1 MDIERRTSERRTATT
16 LRREA
21 EEELRTRAE
30 KDTPPSDTDQLR
42 LLHELQ
48 VHQIE
53 LELQNDELSQAYLE
67 AQSLR
72 DKYWDLY
79 DYAPVGYFTLS
90 SMGEIFELNLCAA
103 GMLGK
108 ERSALINRR
117 LGDFILPE
125 SLQAFNNFL
134 KAASE
139 SKDEVSA
146 NNLIL
151 RREND
156 SIYVETRARPFE
168 TNFTLPHQD
177 NRLRVVMMDVSALK
191 FATDELQNA
200 FQKFFKYWR
209 P

>member
-1 MDIERRTSERRTATT
+1 MDIERRTAERRTASS
-16 LRREA
+16 LRRQA
-21 EEELRTRAE
+21 EEELRVRSE
-30 KDTPPSDTDQLR
+30 KGTPPSDTDQLR

-90 SMGEIFELNLCAA
+90 SMGEILELNLCAA

-108 ERSALINRR
+108 ERSTLINRR
-117 LGDFILPE
+117 LGDFIQPE
-125 SLQAFNNFL
+125 SLPAFNNFL
-134 KAASE
+134 KAASA

-146 NNLIL
+146 NNLI
-151 RREND
+151 
-156 SIYVETRARPFE
+156 
-168 TNFTLPHQD
+168 
-177 NRLRVVMMDVSALK
+177 
-191 FATDELQNA
+191 
-200 FQKFFKYWR
+200 
-209 P
+209 